1 MAEKGFLGS
10 LFDLSFTEFITT
22 GVIRILFILAII
34 FAAIEAVLMIAW
46 GFGAGALSGI
56 VLLVISPVVFLVF
69 VILARVWLELIIV
82 IFRIAEN
89 TGRLADQSPG
99 AAAAPTSELPPAQ
112 PS

>member
-22 GVIRILFILAII
+22 RVIKALFILAII
-34 FAAIEAVLMIAW
+34 VSAIAAVVIVVS
-46 GFGAGALSGI
+46 GFVSGALSGI
-56 VLLVISPVVFLVF
+56 VLLVISPILFLVY
-69 VILARVWLELIIV
+69 VILARVWLELVIV

-89 TGRLADQSPG
+89 TGRLAEQG
-99 AAAAPTSELPPAQ
+99 QGAAAPTSDPPAR